1 MAWILLRNYRRKILK
16 KRVTLFAPLS
26 VTIANRETYLLF
38 LHMRRESLLK
48 KYIGILVL
56 WVAMAAMAQES
67 VPDSLAPAG
76 IVFNGVVQDS
86 SFAAGEKLN
95 VEILESGEALQT
107 TVGTPFSIV
116 LPEDTLWNVC
126 VTNSDTSGAEK
137 EKCYELIYT
146 GTERSFSQAL
156 GEAFVNDS
164 AAPSSADALPRPD
177 SLAAE
182 VAQNDSASKESSPDS
197 TKPAQEDVNVDD
209 LLAGGDNAKVTE
221 LKKVVVQLRRRPK
234 RKPGESVV
242 SAKSIKRM
250 PSLAEA
256 DVIKSIQALPGVVA
270 SSDFSSKIYVRGG
283 AADQNLFLFDNAVVY
298 SPVHFF
304 GLFSTFLVEGIDD
317 VQFYKS
323 GFPAQYGNRLSS
335 VLKMD
340 GRAGGQDTVD
350 EWFSKSSI
358 KISTFAAQ
366 LHTEGH
372 QGPARWVV
380 AGRTTYIGYM
390 LDLMNALDIIELD
403 LDYEFTDVQ
412 GTFMYNFT
420 DDTRMKL
427 SFYVGKDRLSFDP
440 LYMDWGNVAIPLGIY
455 HRFNGDWDY
464 NATLAFSEFYQTM
477 KIGDLMSIEMFL
489 YTFAGKQ
496 WVNYRGVSNHTF
508 TVGYELEFDH
518 ERYQEQMSTI
528 SVADVQ
534 EPFHHVGYLQDA
546 WKFAPDYLLQYGLR
560 FNYQTAAEHFGVEPR
575 ASLTINIDDDKTVEL
590 YGGYYLQYLNSIVY
604 TDQET
609 LNEFYYPATTT
620 TKGKHIEP
628 ASSWLFA
635 AEYSQRGIMDDYDAT
650 VGVYYK
656 TQSNLN
662 TFVSV
667 LDSNDETTSD
677 DFVLADGF
685 GTAEGYSFG
694 YELSLRKDKGWWFG
708 GINWSQSIS
717 VMKTDDGTKPYFP
730 SWHQPYA
737 LKMDLGIN
745 WRGPEDA
752 LTRHPTQRDM
762 YVRSSVIMKY
772 SAGMPISEYKGYYM
786 SQDMGHQQYSDE
798 VVVLPGSRNGARQ
811 TDYFRIDVKAIDI
824 GRENKWNFSW
834 TIINLTDHKNMFY
847 TFYDTSKNP
856 PEKTEITQ
864 FPFLP
869 IMLSYEYYF

>member
-1 MAWILLRNYRRKILK
+1 MLC
-16 KRVTLFAPLS
+16 
-26 VTIANRETYLLF
+26 
-38 LHMRRESLLK
+38 
-48 KYIGILVL
+48 
-56 WVAMAAMAQES
+56 VAAVAQEP
-67 VPDSLAPAG
+67 VPDSLAPQG
-76 IVFNGVVQDS
+76 ITFNGIVQDS

-126 VTNSDTSGAEK
+126 VTNSDTAGAEK
-137 EKCYELIYT
+137 EKCYELKYI
-146 GTERSFSQAL
+146 GVERSFSQTL
-156 GEAFVNDS
+156 GEAFVQDERDSTEEGASLPLAAAVDTASATPSSVADAPQRPDTLAQDS
-164 AAPSSADALPRPD
+164 AKQDIDVDAL
-177 SLAAE
+177 LA
-182 VAQNDSASKESSPDS
+182 S
-197 TKPAQEDVNVDD
+197 
-209 LLAGGDNAKVTE
+209 GDNAKVTE

-340 GRAGGQDTVD
+340 GRAGGQDTVE
-350 EWFSKSSI
+350 EWFSKSSA

-372 QGPARWVV
+372 KGPARWVV

-390 LDLMNALDIIELD
+390 LDLMNMLGVLDLD
-403 LDYEFTDVQ
+403 LDYEFTDLQ

-440 LYMDWGNVAIPLGIY
+440 LYMDWGNIAVPLGFY

-464 NATLAFSEFYQTM
+464 NATFAFSEFYQTM
-477 KIGDLMSIEMFL
+477 KISDLMSIEMFL

-496 WVNYRGVSNHTF
+496 WVNYRGIPNHTL
-508 TVGYELEFDH
+508 TAGYELEYDY

-528 SVADVQ
+528 SVADIQ
-534 EPFHHVGYLQDA
+534 KPFHHVAYLQDA
-546 WKFAPDYLLQYGLR
+546 WKISPDYLLQYGLR

-575 ASLTINIDDDKTVEL
+575 ASLTINIDDEKTLEF

-620 TKGKHIEP
+620 TKGKHIDP

-635 AEYSQRGIMDDYDAT
+635 AEYSQRGIFDDYDAT

-662 TFVSV
+662 TFVAV
-667 LDSNDETTSD
+667 LDSNEETTSD
-677 DFVLADGF
+677 DFVVADGF

-717 VMKTDDGTKPYFP
+717 VMKTDDGTKPYYP

-745 WRGPEDA
+745 WSGGDDA
-752 LTRHPTQRDM
+752 RRKHKVPGRFF
-762 YVRSSVIMKY
+762 RSSVIMKY
-772 SAGMPISEYKGYYM
+772 SAGMPISEYKGYYV
-786 SQDMGHQQYSDE
+786 SQEMGHQQYSDQTI
-798 VVVLPGSRNGARQ
+798 VLPGSRNGARQ
-811 TDYFRIDVKAIDI
+811 TDYFRIDVKPIDI
-824 GRENKWNFSW
+824 GREGKWNFSW
-834 TIINLTDHKNMFY
+834 TIINLTDHENMFY

-869 IMLSYEYYF
+869 VMINFEYYF

>member
-1 MAWILLRNYRRKILK
+1 MFKWQIGSPICYFCLK
-16 KRVTLFAPLS
+16 FG
-26 VTIANRETYLLF
+26 NR
-38 LHMRRESLLK
+38 LLK
-48 KYIGILVL
+48 VWSYIVFLL
-56 WVAMAAMAQES
+56 SLAASFAFAQEPAAVTS
-67 VPDSLAPAG
+67 SASDATADSAKVQG

-107 TVGTPFSIV
+107 TVGTPFSVV

-126 VTNSDTSGAEK
+126 VTNSDTAGAEK
-137 EKCYELIYT
+137 EKCYELKYV
-146 GTERSFSQAL
+146 GAEGAFSQAL
-156 GEAFVNDS
+156 GEAFAEDAVDSIAPDGRSRMTSTNDVAQDPDPNATAS
-164 AAPSSADALPRPD
+164 DMDVD
-177 SLAAE
+177 SLLAAGE
-182 VAQNDSASKESSPDS
+182 N
-197 TKPAQEDVNVDD
+197 T
-209 LLAGGDNAKVTE
+209 KVTE
-221 LKKVVVQLRRRPK
+221 LKKVIVQLRKRPK

-317 VQFYKS
+317 VKFYKS

-390 LDLMNALDIIELD
+390 LDLCRSIGILDLD
-403 LDYEFTDVQ
+403 LDYEFTDLQ
-412 GTFMYNFT
+412 GTFVYNFT
-420 DDTRMKL
+420 DDTRMKF

-440 LYMDWGNVAIPLGIY
+440 LYMDWGNVAVPINFY

-464 NATLAFSEFYQTM
+464 NATLAYSEFYQTM

-489 YTFAGKQ
+489 YSFAGKQ
-496 WVNYRGVSNHTF
+496 WLNYRGISNHTITF
-508 TVGYELEFDH
+508 GYELEYYY
-518 ERYQEQMSTI
+518 ERYQEKLSTMTI
-528 SVADVQ
+528 ADIQ
-534 EPFHHVGYLQDA
+534 KPFHHVGYLQDA
-546 WKFAPDYLLQYGLR
+546 WKLTPDLLLQYGLR

-575 ASLTINIDDDKTVEL
+575 SSLTINLDNTKTLEL
-590 YGGYYLQYLNSIVY
+590 YGGYYLQYLNSIIY

-620 TKGKHIEP
+620 TKGKHIKP
-628 ASSWLFA
+628 ASSWLA
-635 AEYSQRGIMDDYDAT
+635 AIEYSQREIFDDYDAT

-656 TQSNLN
+656 TQNNLN
-662 TFVSV
+662 TFVTQM
-667 LDSNDETTSD
+667 DSTDEEESD
-677 DFVLADGF
+677 EFVIADYF
-685 GTAEGYSFG
+685 GTAEAYSFG
-694 YELSLRKDKGWWFG
+694 YELSLRKDKGWLFG

-717 VMKTDDGTKPYFP
+717 VMRSNDGTKAYFP

-737 LKMDLGIN
+737 VKMDLGIN
-745 WRGPEDA
+745 WKGDEDA
-752 LTRHPTQRDM
+752 LWKHKVKGR
-762 YVRSSVIMKY
+762 YFRSSIMAKY
-772 SAGMPISEYKGYYM
+772 SAGMPISEYKGYYF
-786 SQDMGHQQYSDE
+786 GEELGNQQYQDDII
-798 VVVLPGSRNGARQ
+798 VLPGSRNAGRQ
-811 TDYFRIDVKAIDI
+811 TDYFRVDVKLIDI

-834 TIINLTDHKNMFY
+834 TIINLTDHENMFY

-856 PEKTEITQ
+856 PEKTSITQ

>member
-1 MAWILLRNYRRKILK
+1 MKRYIEIFVLLL
-16 KRVTLFAPLS
+16 
-26 VTIANRETYLLF
+26 
-38 LHMRRESLLK
+38 
-48 KYIGILVL
+48 
-56 WVAMAAMAQES
+56 AMLNVAAMAQEP
-67 VPDSLAPAG
+67 VPDSLAPQG
-76 IVFNGVVQDS
+76 ITFNGIVQDS
-86 SFAAGEKLN
+86 SFAEGEKLN

-126 VTNSDTSGAEK
+126 VTNSDTAGAEK
-137 EKCYELIYT
+137 EKCYELKYI
-146 GTERSFSQAL
+146 GAERSFSQTL
-156 GEAFVNDS
+156 GEAFAESDSTEGGVPQDSSVVVEGDS
-164 AAPSSADALPRPD
+164 AVAGDSSGVILSEARQG
-177 SLAAE
+177 E
-182 VAQNDSASKESSPDS
+182 VEGSDS
-197 TKPAQEDVNVDD
+197 TKQDVDVDA

-340 GRAGGQDTVD
+340 GRAGGQDTVN

-390 LDLMNALDIIELD
+390 LDLMNALDIIDLN

-440 LYMDWGNVAIPLGIY
+440 LYMDWGNVAIPLNIS
-455 HRFNGDWDY
+455 HRINGDWDY

-477 KIGDLMSIEMFL
+477 KIGELMSIEMFL

-496 WVNYRGVSNHTF
+496 WVNYRGIPNHTF
-508 TVGYELEFDH
+508 TMGYELEYIY
-518 ERYQEQMSTI
+518 ERYREQMSTI
-528 SVADVQ
+528 SVADIQ

-546 WKFAPDYLLQYGLR
+546 WRFAPDYLLQYGLR
-560 FNYQTAAEHFGVEPR
+560 FNYQTAAKDFGVEPR
-575 ASLTINIDDDKTVEL
+575 ASLTVNIDDDKSVEF
-590 YGGYYLQYLNSIVY
+590 YGGYYLQYLNALVY

-656 TQSNLN
+656 TQNNLN

-717 VMKTDDGTKPYFP
+717 VMKTDDGTNPYFP

-745 WRGPEDA
+745 WSGDENSRRKHKKPG
-752 LTRHPTQRDM
+752 R
-762 YVRSSVIMKY
+762 YFRSSVMLKY
-772 SAGMPISEYKGYYM
+772 SAGMPISEYKGYYV

-798 VVVLPGSRNGARQ
+798 TVVLPGSRNAARQ
-811 TDYFRIDVKAIDI
+811 TDYFRVDMKVIDI

-856 PEKTEITQ
+856 PEKTEVTQ

>member
-1 MAWILLRNYRRKILK
+1 MKFYTGII
-16 KRVTLFAPLS
+16 VLFA
-26 VTIANRETYLLF
+26 A
-38 LHMRRESLLK
+38 
-48 KYIGILVL
+48 
-56 WVAMAAMAQES
+56 VAALAQEPS
-67 VPDSLAPAG
+67 DGSETGVQDSAKTAG
-76 IVFNGVVQDS
+76 IVFNGIVQDS

-107 TVGTPFSIV
+107 TVGTPFSVV
-116 LPEDTLWNVC
+116 LPEDTLWNIC
-126 VTNSDTSGAEK
+126 VTNSDTAGAEK
-137 EKCYELIYT
+137 EKCYELVYT
-146 GTERSFSQAL
+146 GNEGSFSQAL
-156 GEAFVNDS
+156 GEAFVDEGAETKDESVAQGPDSAKVGEPAEPTTAKTEGSGPVARGSNDS
-164 AAPSSADALPRPD
+164 VAAAPEKDVDVDA
-177 SLAAE
+177 
-182 VAQNDSASKESSPDS
+182 
-197 TKPAQEDVNVDD
+197 
-209 LLAGGDNAKVTE
+209 LLAGGDNTKVTE

-242 SAKSIKRM
+242 TAKSIKRM
-250 PSLAEA
+250 PGLAEA
-256 DVIKSIQALPGVVA
+256 DVIKSVQALPGVVA

-340 GRAGGQDTVD
+340 GRAGGQDTVN
-350 EWFSKSSI
+350 EWFSKSSL

-366 LHTEGH
+366 AHTEGH
-372 QGPARWVV
+372 QGPARWVF

-390 LDLMNALDIIELD
+390 LDLCNAIGILDLD
-403 LDYEFTDVQ
+403 LDYEFTDLQ
-412 GTFMYNFT
+412 GTVMYDLSN
-420 DDTRMKL
+420 DTRIKF
-427 SFYVGKDRLSFDP
+427 SFYTGKDRLSFDP
-440 LYMDWGNVAIPLGIY
+440 LYMDWGNIAIPLNFY
-455 HRFNGDWDY
+455 HRFNGNWDY
-464 NATLAFSEFYQTM
+464 NMTLAFSEFYQTM
-477 KIGDLMSIEMFL
+477 KISDLMSIEMYL

-496 WVNYRGVSNHTF
+496 WLNYRGIANHTI
-508 TVGYELEFDH
+508 TVGYELEYDY

-528 SVADVQ
+528 KIADIQ
-534 EPFHHVGYLQDA
+534 EPFHHVAYLQDA
-546 WKFAPDYLLQYGLR
+546 WKVTPDYLLQYGMR

-575 ASLTINIDDDKTVEL
+575 ASLTINLDDSKTLEF

-620 TKGKHIEP
+620 TKGKHIDP

-635 AEYSQRGIMDDYDAT
+635 AEYSQRGIFEDYDAT

-656 TQSNLN
+656 TQNDLN

-667 LDSNDETTSD
+667 LDSNEETTSD

-685 GTAEGYSFG
+685 GTAEAYSFG

-717 VMKTDDGTKPYFP
+717 VARTNDGTKAYYP

-737 LKMDLGIN
+737 LKMDAGIN
-745 WRGPEDA
+745 WKGDENSLRKHRKKG
-752 LTRHPTQRDM
+752 R
-762 YVRSSVIMKY
+762 YFRSSIILRY
-772 SAGMPISEYKGYYM
+772 SAGMPISEYLGYYYPEEI
-786 SQDMGHQQYSDE
+786 GNQQYSDHIT
-798 VVVLPGSRNGARQ
+798 VLPGSRNAGRQ
-811 TDYFRIDVKAIDI
+811 TDYFRIDVKPIDI
-824 GRENKWNFSW
+824 GREDKWNFSW
-834 TIINLTDHKNMFY
+834 TIINLTDHENMFY

-856 PEKTEITQ
+856 PEKTSIAQ

-869 IMLSYEYYF
+869 IMVSYEYYF

>member
-1 MAWILLRNYRRKILK
+1 LK
-16 KRVTLFAPLS
+16 FYTGIIVLFA
-26 VTIANRETYLLF
+26 A
-38 LHMRRESLLK
+38 
-48 KYIGILVL
+48 
-56 WVAMAAMAQES
+56 VAALAQEPS
-67 VPDSLAPAG
+67 DGSEAGVQDSAKTAG
-76 IVFNGVVQDS
+76 IVFNGIVQDS

-107 TVGTPFSIV
+107 TVGTPFSVV
-116 LPEDTLWNVC
+116 LPEDTLWNIC
-126 VTNSDTSGAEK
+126 VTNSDTAGAEK
-137 EKCYELIYT
+137 EKCYELVYT
-146 GTERSFSQAL
+146 GNEGSFSQAL
-156 GEAFVNDS
+156 GEAFVDESGEARDERGEGESLPLAS
-164 AAPSSADALPRPD
+164 AVDTASATPSSGDTPQRPD
-177 SLAAE
+177 RVTSDSS
-182 VAQNDSASKESSPDS
+182 VAPEK
-197 TKPAQEDVNVDD
+197 DVDVDA
-209 LLAGGDNAKVTE
+209 LLAGGDNTKVTE

-242 SAKSIKRM
+242 TAKSIKRM
-250 PSLAEA
+250 PGLAEA
-256 DVIKSIQALPGVVA
+256 DVIKSVQALPGVVA

-340 GRAGGQDTVD
+340 GRAGGQDTVN
-350 EWFSKSSI
+350 EWFSKSSL

-366 LHTEGH
+366 AHTEGH
-372 QGPARWVV
+372 QGPARWVF

-390 LDLMNALDIIELD
+390 LDLCNAIGILDLD
-403 LDYEFTDVQ
+403 LDYEFTDLQ
-412 GTFMYNFT
+412 GTVMYDLSN
-420 DDTRMKL
+420 DTRIKF
-427 SFYVGKDRLSFDP
+427 SFYTGKDRLSFDP
-440 LYMDWGNVAIPLGIY
+440 LYMDWGNIAIPLNFY
-455 HRFNGDWDY
+455 HRFNGNWDY
-464 NATLAFSEFYQTM
+464 NMTLAFSEFYQTM
-477 KIGDLMSIEMFL
+477 KISDLMSIEMYL

-496 WVNYRGVSNHTF
+496 WLNYRGIANHTI
-508 TVGYELEFDH
+508 TLGYELEYDY

-528 SVADVQ
+528 KIADIQ
-534 EPFHHVGYLQDA
+534 EPFHHVAYLQDA
-546 WKFAPDYLLQYGLR
+546 WKVTPDYLLQYGMR

-575 ASLTINIDDDKTVEL
+575 ASLTINLDDSKTLEF

-620 TKGKHIEP
+620 TKGKHIDP

-635 AEYSQRGIMDDYDAT
+635 AEYSQRGIFEDYDAT

-656 TQSNLN
+656 TQNDLN

-667 LDSNDETTSD
+667 LDSNEETTSD

-685 GTAEGYSFG
+685 GTAEAYSFG

-717 VMKTDDGTKPYFP
+717 VARTNDGTKAYYP

-737 LKMDLGIN
+737 LKMDAGIN
-745 WRGPEDA
+745 WKGDENSLRKHRKKG
-752 LTRHPTQRDM
+752 R
-762 YVRSSVIMKY
+762 YFRSSVILKY
-772 SAGMPISEYKGYYM
+772 SAGMPISEYLGYYYPEEI
-786 SQDMGHQQYSDE
+786 GNQQYSDNIT
-798 VVVLPGSRNGARQ
+798 VLPGSRNAGRQ
-811 TDYFRIDVKAIDI
+811 TDYFRIDVKPIDI
-824 GRENKWNFSW
+824 GREDKWNFSW
-834 TIINLTDHKNMFY
+834 TIINLTDHENMFY

-856 PEKTEITQ
+856 PEKTSIAQ

-869 IMLSYEYYF
+869 IMVSYEYYF

>member
-1 MAWILLRNYRRKILK
+1 M
-16 KRVTLFAPLS
+16 LS
-26 VTIANRETYLLF
+26 V
-38 LHMRRESLLK
+38 
-48 KYIGILVL
+48 
-56 WVAMAAMAQES
+56 AAVAQEP
-67 VPDSLAPAG
+67 VPDSLAPQG
-76 IVFNGVVQDS
+76 ITFNGIVQDS
-86 SFAAGEKLN
+86 SFAVGEKLN

-126 VTNSDTSGAEK
+126 VTNSDTAGAEK
-137 EKCYELIYT
+137 EKCYELKYI
-146 GTERSFSQAL
+146 GAERSFSQAL
-156 GEAFVNDS
+156 GEAFAEPDSIVEGAVPQDSSAVILSEAQAESKDLAPDSS
-164 AAPSSADALPRPD
+164 AAEGS
-177 SLAAE
+177 
-182 VAQNDSASKESSPDS
+182 DS
-197 TKPAQEDVNVDD
+197 TKQDVDVDA

-372 QGPARWVV
+372 QGPARWVL

-390 LDLMNALDIIELD
+390 LDLMNALDIIDLS
-403 LDYEFTDVQ
+403 LDYEFTDLQ
-412 GTFMYNFT
+412 GTLMYDFS
-420 DDTRMKL
+420 DDTRMKF
-427 SFYVGKDRLSFDP
+427 SYYVGKDRLSFDP
-440 LYMDWGNVAIPLGIY
+440 LYMDWGNVAIPLGFY

-477 KIGDLMSIEMFL
+477 KVSDLMSIEMYL

-496 WVNYRGVSNHTF
+496 WVNYRGIPNHTL
-508 TVGYELEFDH
+508 TAGYELEYDY
-518 ERYQEQMSTI
+518 ERYGEQMSTLSI
-528 SVADVQ
+528 ADIQ
-534 EPFHHVGYLQDA
+534 KPFHHVGYLQDA
-546 WKFAPDYLLQYGLR
+546 WKLAPDYLLQYGLR

-575 ASLTINIDDDKTVEL
+575 ASLSVNIDDDKTVEF

-620 TKGKHIEP
+620 TKGKHIKP

-635 AEYSQRGIMDDYDAT
+635 AEYSQRGIMEDYDAT

-662 TFVSV
+662 TFVAV
-667 LDSNDETTSD
+667 LDSNEETASD
-677 DFVLADGF
+677 DFVVADGF

-717 VMKTDDGTKPYFP
+717 VMKVDDGTKPYFP

-737 LKMDLGIN
+737 LKMDLGVN

-752 LTRHPTQRDM
+752 LTVHPTQKDI

-772 SAGMPISEYKGYYM
+772 SAGMPMSEYKGYYI
-786 SQDMGHQQYSDE
+786 SEHLGHQEYSDE
-798 VVVLPGSRNGARQ
+798 TVVVPGSRNGARQ

-824 GRENKWNFSW
+824 GREGKWNFSW
-834 TIINLTDHKNMFY
+834 TIINLTDHENMFF
-847 TFYDTSKNP
+847 TFYDTGKNP

>member
-1 MAWILLRNYRRKILK
+1 MKVY
-16 KRVTLFAPLS
+16 LF
-26 VTIANRETYLLF
+26 IALIAALA
-38 LHMRRESLLK
+38 
-48 KYIGILVL
+48 
-56 WVAMAAMAQES
+56 VASFAQETA
-67 VPDSLAPAG
+67 PDSLASDSLAPKG
-76 IVFNGVVQDS
+76 ILFNGVVQDS
-86 SFAAGEKLN
+86 SFAEGEKLN

-116 LPEDTLWNVC
+116 LPEDTLWNIC
-126 VTNSDTSGAEK
+126 VTNSDTAGAEK
-137 EKCYELIYT
+137 EKCYELKYI
-146 GTERSFSQAL
+146 GAERQFSQAL
-156 GEAFVNDS
+156 GEAFVDDASMDSVAPAGLQNDGS
-164 AAPSSADALPRPD
+164 NAVSH
-177 SLAAE
+177 
-182 VAQNDSASKESSPDS
+182 DSASVNAQDGHPGAQRRDPEQSASDSSDS
-197 TKPAQEDVNVDD
+197 TKEDVNVEA
-209 LLAGGDNAKVTE
+209 LLAAGDNSRVTE

-250 PSLAEA
+250 PGLAEA

-366 LHTEGH
+366 VHTEGH
-372 QGPARWVV
+372 QGPVRWIF
-380 AGRTTYIGYM
+380 AGRTTYIGYVLDFCNYIGL
-390 LDLMNALDIIELD
+390 LDLS
-403 LDYEFTDVQ
+403 LDYEFTDLQ
-412 GTFMYNFT
+412 GTMMYDFSN
-420 DDTRMKL
+420 DTRFKF
-427 SFYVGKDRLSFDP
+427 SYYIGKDRLSFDP
-440 LYMDWGNVAIPLGIY
+440 LYMDWGNIAIPFGIY

-477 KIGDLMSIEMFL
+477 KIGELMSIEMYL

-496 WVNYRGVSNHTF
+496 WLNYRGIPNHTL
-508 TVGYELEFDH
+508 TLGYELEYDY
-518 ERYQEQMSTI
+518 ERYQEAMASI
-528 SVADVQ
+528 SIADIQ
-534 EPFHHVGYLQDA
+534 KPFHHVAYVQDA
-546 WKFAPDYLLQYGLR
+546 WKLAPDYLLQYGLR

-575 ASLTINIDDDKTVEL
+575 ASLTVNLDDSKTLEF

-620 TKGKHIEP
+620 TKGTHIDP

-635 AEYSQRGIMDDYDAT
+635 AEYSQRGILDDYDAT

-656 TQSNLN
+656 TQNNLN
-662 TFVSV
+662 TFVMQ
-667 LDSNDETTSD
+667 LDSNEETTSS
-677 DFVLADGF
+677 DFVMADHF
-685 GTAEGYSFG
+685 GTADGYSLG

-717 VMKTDDGTKPYFP
+717 VMRTNDGTKPYYP

-737 LKMDLGIN
+737 LKMDMGIN
-745 WRGPEDA
+745 WSGGEDA
-752 LTRHPTQRDM
+752 LRKHKKKGR
-762 YVRSSVIMKY
+762 YFRSSVIMKY

-786 SQDMGHQQYSDE
+786 SQELGHQQYSDE
-798 VVVLPGSRNGARQ
+798 VVVLPGSRNAGRQ
-811 TDYFRIDVKAIDI
+811 SDYFRIDVKAIDV
-824 GRENKWNFSW
+824 GREDSWNFSW

-869 IMLSYEYYF
+869 IMLSFEMYF

>member
-1 MAWILLRNYRRKILK
+1 MKFQICIIVLLAAI
-16 KRVTLFAPLS
+16 
-26 VTIANRETYLLF
+26 
-38 LHMRRESLLK
+38 
-48 KYIGILVL
+48 
-56 WVAMAAMAQES
+56 AAMAQETAS
-67 VPDSLAPAG
+67 VSLALDTLAPKG
-76 IVFNGVVQDS
+76 IVFNGVVLDS
-86 SFAAGEKLN
+86 SFAADEKLN

-107 TVGTPFSIV
+107 TVGTPFSVV

-126 VTNSDTSGAEK
+126 VTNSDTAGAEK
-137 EKCYELIYT
+137 EKCYELKYI
-146 GTERSFSQAL
+146 GAERQFSQAL
-156 GEAFVNDS
+156 GEAFVDDASMDSVAPAGLQNDGS
-164 AAPSSADALPRPD
+164 NAVSH
-177 SLAAE
+177 
-182 VAQNDSASKESSPDS
+182 DSASVIAQDGHPGAQRRDPEPSASDSFDS
-197 TKPAQEDVNVDD
+197 TKEDVNVDA
-209 LLAGGDNAKVTE
+209 LLAAGDNSRVTE
-221 LKKVVVQLRRRPK
+221 LKKVVVLLRRRPK

-250 PSLAEA
+250 PGLAEA

-366 LHTEGH
+366 VHTEGH
-372 QGPARWVV
+372 QGPVRWIY
-380 AGRTTYIGYM
+380 AGRTTYIGYVLDFCNYIGL
-390 LDLMNALDIIELD
+390 LDLS
-403 LDYEFTDVQ
+403 LDYEFTDLQ
-412 GTFMYNFT
+412 GTMMYDFSK
-420 DDTRMKL
+420 DTRFKF
-427 SFYVGKDRLSFDP
+427 SYYIGKDRLSFDP
-440 LYMDWGNVAIPLGIY
+440 LYMDWGNIAIPFGIY

-477 KIGDLMSIEMFL
+477 KIGELMSIEMYL

-496 WVNYRGVSNHTF
+496 WLNYRGIRNHMLTL
-508 TVGYELEFDH
+508 GYELEYDY
-518 ERYQEQMSTI
+518 ERYQEAMASI
-528 SVADVQ
+528 SIADIQ
-534 EPFHHVGYLQDA
+534 KPFHHVAYVQDA
-546 WKFAPDYLLQYGLR
+546 WKLAPDYLLQYGLR

-575 ASLTINIDDDKTVEL
+575 ASLTVNLDDSKTLEF

-620 TKGKHIEP
+620 TKGTHIDP

-635 AEYSQRGIMDDYDAT
+635 AEYSQRGILDDYDAT

-656 TQSNLN
+656 TQNNLN
-662 TFVSV
+662 TFVMQ
-667 LDSNDETTSD
+667 LDSNEETTSS
-677 DFVLADGF
+677 DFVMADYF
-685 GTAEGYSFG
+685 GTADGYSLG

-717 VMKTDDGTKPYFP
+717 VMRTNDGTKPYYP

-737 LKMDLGIN
+737 LKMDMGIN
-745 WRGPEDA
+745 WSGGEDA
-752 LTRHPTQRDM
+752 LRKHKKKGR
-762 YVRSSVIMKY
+762 YFRSSVIMKY

-786 SQDMGHQQYSDE
+786 SQELGHQQYSDE
-798 VVVLPGSRNGARQ
+798 VVVLPGSRNAGRQ
-811 TDYFRIDVKAIDI
+811 SDYFRIDVKAIDV
-824 GRENKWNFSW
+824 GREDSWNFSW
-834 TIINLTDHKNMFY
+834 TIINLTNHENMFY

-869 IMLSYEYYF
+869 IMLSFEMYF

>member
-1 MAWILLRNYRRKILK
+1 LKVCSYIFFLL
-16 KRVTLFAPLS
+16 TL
-26 VTIANRETYLLF
+26 
-38 LHMRRESLLK
+38 
-48 KYIGILVL
+48 
-56 WVAMAAMAQES
+56 MAASLALAQE
-67 VPDSLAPAG
+67 PGDTTADSAKVQG

-86 SFAAGEKLN
+86 SFAPGEKLN

-107 TVGTPFSIV
+107 TVGTPFSVI
-116 LPEDTLWNVC
+116 LPEDTLWNIC
-126 VTNSDTSGAEK
+126 VTNSDTAGAEK
-137 EKCYELIYT
+137 EKCYELKYI
-146 GTERSFSQAL
+146 GAEGAFSQTL
-156 GEAFVNDS
+156 GEAFVTGEGESLPLAPDS
-164 AAPSSADALPRPD
+164 SSFRPPSRNLADSSATPSSGATPQRPD
-177 SLAAE
+177 SG
-182 VAQNDSASKESSPDS
+182 
-197 TKPAQEDVNVDD
+197 DVNVDE

-234 RKPGESVV
+234 RSPGESVV

-317 VQFYKS
+317 VKFYKS

-390 LDLMNALDIIELD
+390 LDFCRFIGLLDLD
-403 LDYEFTDVQ
+403 LDYEFTDLQ
-412 GTFMYNFT
+412 GTFVYNFT
-420 DDTRMKL
+420 DDTRMKF

-440 LYMDWGNVAIPLGIY
+440 LYMDWGNVAVPINFY

-464 NATLAFSEFYQTM
+464 NATLAYSEFYQTM

-489 YTFAGKQ
+489 YSFAGKQ
-496 WVNYRGVSNHTF
+496 WLNYRGISNHTITF
-508 TVGYELEFDH
+508 GYELEYYY
-518 ERYQEQMSTI
+518 ERYQEKLSTMTI
-528 SVADVQ
+528 ADIQ
-534 EPFHHVGYLQDA
+534 KPFHHVGYLQDA
-546 WKFAPDYLLQYGLR
+546 WKLTPDLLLQYGLR

-575 ASLTINIDDDKTVEL
+575 TSLTINLDRTKTLEL
-590 YGGYYLQYLNSIVY
+590 YGGYYLQYLNSIIY

-620 TKGKHIEP
+620 TKGTHIKP
-628 ASSWLFA
+628 ASSWLA
-635 AEYSQRGIMDDYDAT
+635 AIEYTQREIFDDYDAT

-656 TQSNLN
+656 TQNNLN
-662 TFVSV
+662 TFVTQM
-667 LDSNDETTSD
+667 DSTDEEESD
-677 DFVLADGF
+677 EFVIADYF
-685 GTAEGYSFG
+685 GTAEAYSFG
-694 YELSLRKDKGWWFG
+694 YELSLRKDKGWLFG

-717 VMKTDDGTKPYFP
+717 VMRSNDGTKAYFP

-737 LKMDLGIN
+737 VKMDLGIN
-745 WRGPEDA
+745 WKGDEDA
-752 LTRHPTQRDM
+752 LWKHKVKGR
-762 YVRSSVIMKY
+762 YFRSSVMLKY
-772 SAGMPISEYKGYYM
+772 SAGMPISEYKGYYY
-786 SQDMGHQQYSDE
+786 GEELGNQQYDDDI
-798 VVVLPGSRNGARQ
+798 VVLPGSRNAGRQ
-811 TDYFRIDVKAIDI
+811 TDYFRIDVKLIDI
-824 GRENKWNFSW
+824 GREDKWNFSW
-834 TIINLTDHKNMFY
+834 TIINLTDHENMFY

-856 PEKTEITQ
+856 PEKTSITQ

>member
-1 MAWILLRNYRRKILK
+1 
-16 KRVTLFAPLS
+16 
-26 VTIANRETYLLF
+26 
-38 LHMRRESLLK
+38 
-48 KYIGILVL
+48 
-56 WVAMAAMAQES
+56 MAASLAFAQEPGVAS
-67 VPDSLAPAG
+67 GAAAADSAKVQG

-86 SFAAGEKLN
+86 SFAPGEKLN

-107 TVGTPFSIV
+107 TVGTPFSVV
-116 LPEDTLWNVC
+116 LPEDTLWNIC
-126 VTNSDTSGAEK
+126 VTNSDTAGAEK
-137 EKCYELIYT
+137 EKCYELKYV
-146 GTERSFSQAL
+146 GAEGAFSQAL
-156 GEAFVNDS
+156 GEAFVTGEGESLPLAPDS
-164 AAPSSADALPRPD
+164 SSFRPPSRNLADSSATPSSGDTPQRPD
-177 SLAAE
+177 SG
-182 VAQNDSASKESSPDS
+182 
-197 TKPAQEDVNVDD
+197 DVNVDE
-209 LLAGGDNAKVTE
+209 LLAAGNNAKVTE

-234 RKPGESVV
+234 RSPGESVV

-256 DVIKSIQALPGVVA
+256 DVIKSIQALPGVMA

-317 VQFYKS
+317 VKFYKS

-390 LDLMNALDIIELD
+390 LDFCRFIGLLDLD
-403 LDYEFTDVQ
+403 LDYEFTDLQ
-412 GTFMYNFT
+412 GTFVYNFT
-420 DDTRMKL
+420 DDTRMKF

-440 LYMDWGNVAIPLGIY
+440 LYMDWGNVAVPINFY

-464 NATLAFSEFYQTM
+464 NATLAYSEFYQTM
-477 KIGDLMSIEMFL
+477 KIGDLMSIEMYL
-489 YTFAGKQ
+489 YSFAGKQ
-496 WVNYRGVSNHTF
+496 WLNYRGIDNHTITF
-508 TVGYELEFDH
+508 GYEVEYYY
-518 ERYQEQMSTI
+518 ERYQEKLSTMTI
-528 SVADVQ
+528 ADIQ
-534 EPFHHVGYLQDA
+534 KPFHHVGYLQDA
-546 WKFAPDYLLQYGLR
+546 WKLTPDLLLQYGLR

-575 ASLTINIDDDKTVEL
+575 TSLTINLDRTKTLEL
-590 YGGYYLQYLNSIVY
+590 YGGYYLQYLNSIIY

-628 ASSWLFA
+628 ASSWLA
-635 AEYSQRGIMDDYDAT
+635 AIEYTQREIFDDYDAT

-656 TQSNLN
+656 TQNNLN
-662 TFVSV
+662 TFVTQM
-667 LDSNDETTSD
+667 DSTDEEESD
-677 DFVLADGF
+677 EFVIADYF
-685 GTAEGYSFG
+685 GTAEAYSFG
-694 YELSLRKDKGWWFG
+694 YELSLRKDKGWLFG

-717 VMKTDDGTKPYFP
+717 VMRSNDGTKAYFP

-737 LKMDLGIN
+737 VKMDLGIN
-745 WRGPEDA
+745 WKGDEDA
-752 LTRHPTQRDM
+752 LWKHKVKGR
-762 YVRSSVIMKY
+762 YFRSSVMLKY
-772 SAGMPISEYKGYYM
+772 SAGMPISEYKGYYY
-786 SQDMGHQQYSDE
+786 GEELGNQQYQDDI
-798 VVVLPGSRNGARQ
+798 VVLPGSRNAGRQ
-811 TDYFRIDVKAIDI
+811 TDYFRVDVKLIDI
-824 GRENKWNFSW
+824 GREDKWNFSW
-834 TIINLTDHKNMFY
+834 TIINLTDHENMFY

-856 PEKTEITQ
+856 PEKTSITQ

>member
-1 MAWILLRNYRRKILK
+1 LLL
-16 KRVTLFAPLS
+16 VAA
-26 VTIANRETYLLF
+26 VAARE
-38 LHMRRESLLK
+38 
-48 KYIGILVL
+48 G
-56 WVAMAAMAQES
+56 
-67 VPDSLAPAG
+67 APAADSSAVDSVQIQG

-107 TVGTPFSIV
+107 TVGTPFSVV

-126 VTNSDTSGAEK
+126 VTNSDTAGAEK
-137 EKCYELIYT
+137 EKCYELVYT
-146 GTERSFSQAL
+146 GTEGSFSQAL
-156 GEAFVNDS
+156 GEAFVEPDSANVAEGSRPEARGANDS
-164 AAPSSADALPRPD
+164 EGSRLEARGS
-177 SLAAE
+177 
-182 VAQNDSASKESSPDS
+182 NDSIGAGPEARGSNDS
-197 TKPAQEDVNVDD
+197 TAEAKKPSEDVDVDA
-209 LLAGGDNAKVTE
+209 LLAGGDNTKVTE

-242 SAKSIKRM
+242 TAKSIKRM
-250 PSLAEA
+250 PGLAEA
-256 DVIKSIQALPGVVA
+256 DVIKSVQALPGVVA

-340 GRAGGQDTVD
+340 GRAGGKDTVD
-350 EWFSKSSI
+350 EWLSKSSI

-372 QGPARWVV
+372 QGPARWVI

-390 LDLMNALDIIELD
+390 LDLCNAIGLLDLE
-403 LDYEFTDVQ
+403 LDYEFTDLQ

-420 DDTRMKL
+420 DDTWLKL

-440 LYMDWGNVAIPLGIY
+440 LYMDWGNIAIPLNFH
-455 HRFNGDWDY
+455 HRINGNWDY
-464 NATLAFSEFYQTM
+464 NATLAYSEFYQTM
-477 KIGDLMSIEMFL
+477 EIGDLMSIEMYL

-496 WVNYRGVSNHTF
+496 WLNYRGIANHTITF
-508 TVGYELEFDH
+508 GYELEYDY
-518 ERYQEQMSTI
+518 ERYEEAMASI
-528 SVADVQ
+528 GLADIQ
-534 EPFHHVGYLQDA
+534 KPFHHVAYLQDA
-546 WKFAPDYLLQYGLR
+546 WKFAPDYLLQYGMR

-575 ASLTINIDDDKTVEL
+575 ASFTVNVDENKTVEL

-620 TKGKHIEP
+620 TKGKHIKP

-635 AEYSQRGIMDDYDAT
+635 AEYSQRNIFEDYDAT
-650 VGVYYK
+650 VGIYYK
-656 TQSNLN
+656 TQNNLN
-662 TFVSV
+662 TFQAV
-667 LDSNDETTSD
+667 LDSNEETASD
-677 DFVLADGF
+677 DFVIADGF
-685 GTAEGYSFG
+685 GTAEAYSFG
-694 YELSLRKDKGWWFG
+694 YELSLRKDRGWLFG

-717 VMKTDDGTKPYFP
+717 VAKTHDGTKPYFP

-737 LKMDLGIN
+737 LKMDAGIN
-745 WRGPEDA
+745 WKGDENARRKHKKPG
-752 LTRHPTQRDM
+752 R
-762 YVRSSVIMKY
+762 YFRSSVILKY
-772 SAGMPISEYKGYYM
+772 SAGMPISEYLGYYYPEEIG
-786 SQDMGHQQYSDE
+786 SQRYSDDIT
-798 VVVLPGSRNGARQ
+798 VLPGSRNAGRQ
-811 TDYFRIDVKAIDI
+811 TDYFRIDVKPIDI
-824 GRENKWNFSW
+824 GKEDKWNFSW
-834 TIINLTDHKNMFY
+834 TIINLTDHENMFY
-847 TFYDTSKNP
+847 TYYDTSKNP
-856 PEKTEITQ
+856 PKKTSIAQ

>member
-1 MAWILLRNYRRKILK
+1 MKRYIEIFALLL
-16 KRVTLFAPLS
+16 AMLS
-26 VTIANRETYLLF
+26 V
-38 LHMRRESLLK
+38 
-48 KYIGILVL
+48 
-56 WVAMAAMAQES
+56 AAVAQES
-67 VPDSLAPAG
+67 VPDSLAPQG
-76 IVFNGVVQDS
+76 ITFNGIVQDS
-86 SFAAGEKLN
+86 SFAPGEKLN

-107 TVGTPFSIV
+107 TVGTPFSVV
-116 LPEDTLWNVC
+116 LPEDTLWNIC
-126 VTNSDTSGAEK
+126 VTNSDTAGAEK
-137 EKCYELIYT
+137 EKCYELKYV
-146 GTERSFSQAL
+146 GAERSFSQAL
-156 GEAFVNDS
+156 GEAFAEPDSIVEGEGLPLAAAVDS
-164 AAPSSADALPRPD
+164 ASATPSSGTVAPQRPD
-177 SLAAE
+177 SLAKDTL
-182 VAQNDSASKESSPDS
+182 AQDSANK
-197 TKPAQEDVNVDD
+197 DVNVDA

-340 GRAGGQDTVD
+340 GRAGGQDSVD

-390 LDLMNALDIIELD
+390 LDLMNALDVIDLA

-440 LYMDWGNVAIPLGIY
+440 LYMDWGNVAIPLGFY

-477 KIGDLMSIEMFL
+477 KVSDLMSIEMYL

-496 WVNYRGVSNHTF
+496 WVNYRGIPNHTL
-508 TVGYELEFDH
+508 TAGYELEYDY
-518 ERYQEQMSTI
+518 ERYGEQMSTLSI
-528 SVADVQ
+528 ADIQ
-534 EPFHHVGYLQDA
+534 KPFHHVGYLQDA

-575 ASLTINIDDDKTVEL
+575 ASLSVNIDDDKTVEF

-620 TKGKHIEP
+620 TKGKHVKP

-635 AEYSQRGIMDDYDAT
+635 AEYSQRGILEDYDAT

-662 TFVSV
+662 TFVAV
-667 LDSNDETTSD
+667 LDSNEETASD
-677 DFVLADGF
+677 DFVVADGF

-717 VMKTDDGTKPYFP
+717 VMKTDDGSKPYFP

-752 LTRHPTQRDM
+752 LTVHPTQKDM

-772 SAGMPISEYKGYYM
+772 SAGMPMSEYKGYYI
-786 SQDMGHQQYSDE
+786 SEHLGHQEYSDE
-798 VVVLPGSRNGARQ
+798 TVVVPGSRNGARQ
-811 TDYFRIDVKAIDI
+811 TDYFRVDVKAIDI

-834 TIINLTDHKNMFY
+834 TIINLTDHKNMFF
-847 TFYDTSKNP
+847 TFYDTRKNP

-864 FPFLP
+864 FPYLP

>member
-1 MAWILLRNYRRKILK
+1 MKIW
-16 KRVTLFAPLS
+16 TSLFA
-26 VTIANRETYLLF
+26 
-38 LHMRRESLLK
+38 
-48 KYIGILVL
+48 
-56 WVAMAAMAQES
+56 
-67 VPDSLAPAG
+67 SLAASLAFAQGTAAVAPSASDGVAADSAKVQG

-107 TVGTPFSIV
+107 TVGTPFSVI
-116 LPEDTLWNVC
+116 LPEDTLWNIC
-126 VTNSDTSGAEK
+126 VTNSDTAGAEK
-137 EKCYELIYT
+137 EKCYELKYV
-146 GTERSFSQAL
+146 GAEGVFSQTL
-156 GEAFVNDS
+156 GEAFAEDAVDSIAPDGRSRMTSAKDAALDSLPSVENDAS
-164 AAPSSADALPRPD
+164 KQRPD
-177 SLAAE
+177 SG
-182 VAQNDSASKESSPDS
+182 
-197 TKPAQEDVNVDD
+197 DVNVDE
-209 LLAGGDNAKVTE
+209 LLAGGDNSKVTE

-234 RKPGESVV
+234 RSPGESVV

-317 VQFYKS
+317 VKFYKS

-340 GRAGGQDTVD
+340 GRAGGQDTVN

-390 LDLMNALDIIELD
+390 LDLCRAIGILDLD
-403 LDYEFTDVQ
+403 LDYEFTDLQ
-412 GTFMYNFT
+412 GTFVYNFT
-420 DDTRMKL
+420 DDTRMKF

-440 LYMDWGNVAIPLGIY
+440 LYMDWGNVAVPINFY

-464 NATLAFSEFYQTM
+464 NATLAYSEFYQTM
-477 KIGDLMSIEMFL
+477 KIGDLMSIEMYL
-489 YTFAGKQ
+489 YSFAGKQ
-496 WVNYRGVSNHTF
+496 WVNYRGIDNHTITF
-508 TVGYELEFDH
+508 GYELEYYY
-518 ERYQEQMSTI
+518 ERYQEKLSTMTI
-528 SVADVQ
+528 ADIQ
-534 EPFHHVGYLQDA
+534 KPYHHVGYLQDA
-546 WKFAPDYLLQYGLR
+546 WKLTPDLLLQYGLR

-575 ASLTINIDDDKTVEL
+575 TSLTINLDRTKTLEL
-590 YGGYYLQYLNSIVY
+590 YGGYYLQYLNSIIY

-620 TKGKHIEP
+620 TKGKHIKP
-628 ASSWLFA
+628 ASSWLA
-635 AEYSQRGIMDDYDAT
+635 AIEYTQREIFDDYDAT

-656 TQSNLN
+656 TQNNLN
-662 TFVSV
+662 TFVTQM
-667 LDSNDETTSD
+667 DSTDEEESD
-677 DFVLADGF
+677 EFVIADYF
-685 GTAEGYSFG
+685 GTAEAYSFG
-694 YELSLRKDKGWWFG
+694 YELSLRKDKGWLFG

-717 VMKTDDGTKPYFP
+717 VMRSNDGTKAYFP

-737 LKMDLGIN
+737 VKMDLGIN
-745 WRGPEDA
+745 WKGDEDA
-752 LTRHPTQRDM
+752 LWKHKVKGR
-762 YVRSSVIMKY
+762 YFRSSVMLKY
-772 SAGMPISEYKGYYM
+772 SAGMPISEYKGYYY
-786 SQDMGHQQYSDE
+786 GEELGNQQYDDDI
-798 VVVLPGSRNGARQ
+798 VVLPGSRNAGRQ
-811 TDYFRIDVKAIDI
+811 TDYFRVDVKLIDI
-824 GRENKWNFSW
+824 GREDKWNFSW
-834 TIINLTDHKNMFY
+834 TIINLTDHENMFY

-856 PEKTEITQ
+856 PEKTSITQ

>member
-1 MAWILLRNYRRKILK
+1 MLN
-16 KRVTLFAPLS
+16 
-26 VTIANRETYLLF
+26 
-38 LHMRRESLLK
+38 
-48 KYIGILVL
+48 KYFGILVL
-56 WVAMAAMAQES
+56 WVAIAAMSQETVS
-67 VPDSLAPAG
+67 DSLAPKG
-76 IVFNGVVQDS
+76 IVFNGIVQDS

-107 TVGTPFSIV
+107 TVGTPFSVV
-116 LPEDTLWNVC
+116 LPEDTLWNIC

-137 EKCYELIYT
+137 EKCYELVYS
-146 GTERSFSQAL
+146 GKERSFSQAL

-164 AAPSSADALPRPD
+164 SNNLGSGIQKSEPRHCEEQGDETVPNGCNDGSVDSSVQ
-177 SLAAE
+177 
-182 VAQNDSASKESSPDS
+182 VAKNDSAKDI
-197 TKPAQEDVNVDD
+197 NVDD
-209 LLAGGDNAKVTE
+209 LLASGGDNNKVTE
-221 LKKVVVQLRRRPK
+221 LKKVVVQLRKRPK

-250 PSLAEA
+250 PGLAEA
-256 DVIKSIQALPGVVA
+256 DVIKSVQALPGVVA

-340 GRAGGQDTVD
+340 GRAGGRDTVE

-366 LHTEGH
+366 VHTEGH
-372 QGPARWVV
+372 KGPARWVL

-390 LDLMNALDIIELD
+390 LDLMNALDIIDLN
-403 LDYEFTDVQ
+403 LDYEFTDLQ

-420 DDTRMKL
+420 DDTRLKF

-440 LYMDWGNVAIPLGIY
+440 LYMDWGNNAIPINIT
-455 HRFNGDWDY
+455 HRINGDWEY
-464 NATLAFSEFYQTM
+464 NATLAFSEFFQTM
-477 KIGDLMSIEMFL
+477 SISDLMSIEMYL

-496 WVNYRGVSNHTF
+496 WLNYRGISNHTF
-508 TVGYELEFDH
+508 TFGYELEYDY

-528 SVADVQ
+528 TVADVQ
-534 EPFHHVGYLQDA
+534 KPFHHVGYVQDA

-575 ASLTINIDDDKTVEL
+575 ASLTINMDDNQTVEL

-620 TKGKHIEP
+620 TKGRHIKP

-635 AEYSQRGIMDDYDAT
+635 AEYSHRDLFEGYDAT

-662 TFVSV
+662 TFQAV
-667 LDSNDETTSD
+667 LDSNEETAAD
-677 DFVLADGF
+677 DFVIADGF

-708 GINWSQSIS
+708 GVNWSQSIS
-717 VMKTDDGTKPYFP
+717 VMKTNDGTKPYFP
-730 SWHQPYA
+730 SLHQPYA
-737 LKMDLGIN
+737 LKMDLGLN
-745 WRGPEDA
+745 WRGPDDA
-752 LTRHPTQRDM
+752 LSRHPTQKDM
-762 YVRSSVIMKY
+762 YMRSSVILKY
-772 SAGMPISEYKGYYM
+772 SAGMPISEYKGYYL
-786 SQDMGHQQYSDE
+786 SEELGGQRYSDE
-798 VVVLPGSRNGARQ
+798 VVVLPGSRNADRQ
-811 TDYFRIDVKAIDI
+811 TDYFRVDVKAIDV
-824 GRENKWNFSW
+824 GREGKWSFSW
-834 TIINLTDHKNMFY
+834 TIINLTDHEIMFY
-847 TFYDTSKNP
+847 SFYDTRKNP

-869 IMLSYEYYF
+869 IMINYEYYF

>member
-1 MAWILLRNYRRKILK
+1 
-16 KRVTLFAPLS
+16 
-26 VTIANRETYLLF
+26 
-38 LHMRRESLLK
+38 MRFLLK
-48 KYIGILVL
+48 VYLFIALIAALA
-56 WVAMAAMAQES
+56 VASFAQETA
-67 VPDSLAPAG
+67 PDSLALDTLAPKG
-76 IVFNGVVQDS
+76 ILFNGVVLDS
-86 SFAAGEKLN
+86 SFAADEKLN

-107 TVGTPFSIV
+107 TVGTPFSVV
-116 LPEDTLWNVC
+116 LPEDTLWNIC
-126 VTNSDTSGAEK
+126 VTNSDTAGAEK
-137 EKCYELIYT
+137 EKCYELKYI
-146 GTERSFSQAL
+146 GAERQFSQAL
-156 GEAFVNDS
+156 GEAFVDDASMDSVAPAGLQNDGS
-164 AAPSSADALPRPD
+164 NAVSH
-177 SLAAE
+177 
-182 VAQNDSASKESSPDS
+182 DSASVIAQDGHPGAQRRDPEQSASDSSDS
-197 TKPAQEDVNVDD
+197 TKEDVNVEA
-209 LLAGGDNAKVTE
+209 LLAAGDNSRVTE

-250 PSLAEA
+250 PGLAEA

-366 LHTEGH
+366 VHTEGH
-372 QGPARWVV
+372 QGPVRWIF
-380 AGRTTYIGYM
+380 AGRTTYIGYVLDFCNYIGL
-390 LDLMNALDIIELD
+390 LDLS
-403 LDYEFTDVQ
+403 LDYEFTDLQ
-412 GTFMYNFT
+412 GTMMYDFSK
-420 DDTRMKL
+420 DTRFKF
-427 SFYVGKDRLSFDP
+427 SYYIGKDRLSFDP
-440 LYMDWGNVAIPLGIY
+440 LYMDWGNIAIPLGIY

-477 KIGDLMSIEMFL
+477 KIGELMSIEMYL

-496 WVNYRGVSNHTF
+496 WLNYRGIPNHTL
-508 TVGYELEFDH
+508 TLGYELEYDY
-518 ERYQEQMSTI
+518 ERYQEAMASI
-528 SVADVQ
+528 SIADIQ
-534 EPFHHVGYLQDA
+534 KPFHHVAYVQDA
-546 WKFAPDYLLQYGLR
+546 WKLAPDYLLQYGLR

-575 ASLTINIDDDKTVEL
+575 ASLTVNLDDSKTLEF

-620 TKGKHIEP
+620 TKGTHIDP

-635 AEYSQRGIMDDYDAT
+635 AEYGQRGILDDYDAT

-656 TQSNLN
+656 TQNNLN
-662 TFVSV
+662 TFVMQ
-667 LDSNDETTSD
+667 LDSNEETTSS
-677 DFVLADGF
+677 DFVMADHF
-685 GTAEGYSFG
+685 GTADGYSLG

-717 VMKTDDGTKPYFP
+717 VMRTNDGTKPYYP

-737 LKMDLGIN
+737 LKMDMGIN
-745 WRGPEDA
+745 WSGGEDA
-752 LTRHPTQRDM
+752 LRKHKKKGR
-762 YVRSSVIMKY
+762 YFRSSVIMKY

-786 SQDMGHQQYSDE
+786 SQELGHQQYSDE
-798 VVVLPGSRNGARQ
+798 VVVLPGSRNAGRQ
-811 TDYFRIDVKAIDI
+811 SDYFRIDVKAIDV
-824 GRENKWNFSW
+824 GREDSWNFSW

-869 IMLSYEYYF
+869 IMLSFEMYF

>member
-1 MAWILLRNYRRKILK
+1 MKFQICIIVLLAAI
-16 KRVTLFAPLS
+16 
-26 VTIANRETYLLF
+26 
-38 LHMRRESLLK
+38 
-48 KYIGILVL
+48 
-56 WVAMAAMAQES
+56 AAMAQETAS
-67 VPDSLAPAG
+67 VSLALDTLAPKG
-76 IVFNGVVQDS
+76 IVFNGVVLDS
-86 SFAAGEKLN
+86 SFAADEKLN

-107 TVGTPFSIV
+107 TVGTPFSVV

-126 VTNSDTSGAEK
+126 VTNSDTAGAEK
-137 EKCYELIYT
+137 EKCYELKYI
-146 GTERSFSQAL
+146 GAERQFSQAL
-156 GEAFVNDS
+156 GEAFVDDASMDSVAPAGLQNDGS
-164 AAPSSADALPRPD
+164 NAVSH
-177 SLAAE
+177 
-182 VAQNDSASKESSPDS
+182 DSASVIAQDGHPGAQRRDPEQSASDSSDC
-197 TKPAQEDVNVDD
+197 TKEDVNVAA
-209 LLAGGDNAKVTE
+209 LLAEGDNSRVTE

-250 PSLAEA
+250 PGLAEA

-366 LHTEGH
+366 VHTEGH
-372 QGPARWVV
+372 QGPVRWIF
-380 AGRTTYIGYM
+380 AGRTTYIGYVLDFCNYIGL
-390 LDLMNALDIIELD
+390 LDLS
-403 LDYEFTDVQ
+403 LDYEFTDLQ
-412 GTFMYNFT
+412 GTMMYDFSK
-420 DDTRMKL
+420 DTRFKF
-427 SFYVGKDRLSFDP
+427 SYYIGKDRLSFDP
-440 LYMDWGNVAIPLGIY
+440 LNMDWGNIAIPFGIY

-477 KIGDLMSIEMFL
+477 KIGELMSIEMYL

-496 WVNYRGVSNHTF
+496 WLNYRGIRNHMLTL
-508 TVGYELEFDH
+508 GYELEYDY
-518 ERYQEQMSTI
+518 ERYQEAMASI
-528 SVADVQ
+528 SIADIQ
-534 EPFHHVGYLQDA
+534 KPFHHVAYVQDA
-546 WKFAPDYLLQYGLR
+546 WKLAPDYLLQYGLR

-575 ASLTINIDDDKTVEL
+575 ASLTVNLDDSKTLEF

-620 TKGKHIEP
+620 TKGTHIDP
-628 ASSWLFA
+628 VSSWLFA
-635 AEYSQRGIMDDYDAT
+635 AEYSQRGILDDYDAT

-656 TQSNLN
+656 TQNNLN
-662 TFVSV
+662 TFVMQ
-667 LDSNDETTSD
+667 LDSNEETTSS
-677 DFVLADGF
+677 DFVMADHF
-685 GTAEGYSFG
+685 GTADGYSLG

-717 VMKTDDGTKPYFP
+717 VMRTNDGTKPYYP

-737 LKMDLGIN
+737 LKMDMGIN
-745 WRGPEDA
+745 WSGGEDA
-752 LTRHPTQRDM
+752 LRKHKKKGR
-762 YVRSSVIMKY
+762 YFRSSVIMKY

-786 SQDMGHQQYSDE
+786 SQELGHQQYSDE
-798 VVVLPGSRNGARQ
+798 VVVLPGSRNAGRQ
-811 TDYFRIDVKAIDI
+811 SDYFRIDVKAIDV
-824 GRENKWNFSW
+824 GREDSWNFSW
-834 TIINLTDHKNMFY
+834 TIINLTNHENMFY

-869 IMLSYEYYF
+869 IMLSFEMYF

>member
-1 MAWILLRNYRRKILK
+1 MKRYIEIFALLL
-16 KRVTLFAPLS
+16 AMLS
-26 VTIANRETYLLF
+26 V
-38 LHMRRESLLK
+38 
-48 KYIGILVL
+48 
-56 WVAMAAMAQES
+56 AAVAQEP
-67 VPDSLAPAG
+67 VPDSLAPQG
-76 IVFNGVVQDS
+76 ITFNGIVQDS
-86 SFAAGEKLN
+86 SFAPGEKLN

-107 TVGTPFSIV
+107 TVGTPFSVV
-116 LPEDTLWNVC
+116 LPEDTLWNIC
-126 VTNSDTSGAEK
+126 VTNSDTAGAEK
-137 EKCYELIYT
+137 EKCYELKYV
-146 GTERSFSQAL
+146 GAERSFSQAL
-156 GEAFVNDS
+156 GEAFAEPDSIVEGEGLPLAAAVDS
-164 AAPSSADALPRPD
+164 ASATPSSGTVAPQRPD
-177 SLAAE
+177 SLAKDTL
-182 VAQNDSASKESSPDS
+182 AQDSANK
-197 TKPAQEDVNVDD
+197 DVNVDA

-340 GRAGGQDTVD
+340 GRAGGQDSVD

-390 LDLMNALDIIELD
+390 LDLMNALDVIDLA

-427 SFYVGKDRLSFDP
+427 NFYVGKDRLSFDP
-440 LYMDWGNVAIPLGIY
+440 LYMDWGNVAIPLGFY

-477 KIGDLMSIEMFL
+477 KVSDLMSIEMYL

-496 WVNYRGVSNHTF
+496 WVNYRGIPNHTL
-508 TVGYELEFDH
+508 TAGYELEYDY
-518 ERYQEQMSTI
+518 ERYGEQMSTLSI
-528 SVADVQ
+528 ADIQ
-534 EPFHHVGYLQDA
+534 KPFHHVGYLQDA

-575 ASLTINIDDDKTVEL
+575 ASLSVNIDDDKTVEF

-620 TKGKHIEP
+620 TKGKHVKP

-635 AEYSQRGIMDDYDAT
+635 AEYSQRGILEDYDAT

-662 TFVSV
+662 TFVAV
-667 LDSNDETTSD
+667 LDSNEETASD
-677 DFVLADGF
+677 DFVVADGF

-717 VMKTDDGTKPYFP
+717 VMKTDDGSKPYFP

-752 LTRHPTQRDM
+752 LTVHPTQKDM

-772 SAGMPISEYKGYYM
+772 SAGMPMSEYKGYYI
-786 SQDMGHQQYSDE
+786 SEHLGHQEYSDE
-798 VVVLPGSRNGARQ
+798 TVVVPGSRNGARQ
-811 TDYFRIDVKAIDI
+811 TDYFRVDVKAIDI
-824 GRENKWNFSW
+824 GREGKWNFSW
-834 TIINLTDHKNMFY
+834 TIINLTDHKNMFF
-847 TFYDTSKNP
+847 TFYDTRKNP

-864 FPFLP
+864 FPYLP

>member
-1 MAWILLRNYRRKILK
+1 LKRYIAIFVLLLAI
-16 KRVTLFAPLS
+16 LS
-26 VTIANRETYLLF
+26 V
-38 LHMRRESLLK
+38 
-48 KYIGILVL
+48 
-56 WVAMAAMAQES
+56 AAVAQEP
-67 VPDSLAPAG
+67 VPDSLAPQG
-76 IVFNGVVQDS
+76 ITFNGIVQDS

-126 VTNSDTSGAEK
+126 VTNSDTAGAEK
-137 EKCYELIYT
+137 EKCYELKYI
-146 GTERSFSQAL
+146 GAERSFSQSL
-156 GEAFVNDS
+156 GEAFVQDERRETKDERDS
-164 AAPSSADALPRPD
+164 TEEGESLPLAAAADTASTTPSSVVDTPQRPD
-177 SLAAE
+177 TLA
-182 VAQNDSASKESSPDS
+182 QDSAS
-197 TKPAQEDVNVDD
+197 QDVDVDA

-372 QGPARWVV
+372 QGPARWVL

-390 LDLMNALDIIELD
+390 LDLMNALDIIDLA
-403 LDYEFTDVQ
+403 LDYEFTDLQ
-412 GTFMYNFT
+412 GTFMYNFS

-440 LYMDWGNVAIPLGIY
+440 LYMDWGNIAIPLGIY
-455 HRFNGDWDY
+455 HRINGDWDY

-477 KIGDLMSIEMFL
+477 SISDLMSIEMFL

-496 WVNYRGVSNHTF
+496 WVNYRGVPNHTF
-508 TVGYELEFDH
+508 TLGYELEYDY
-518 ERYQEQMSTI
+518 ERYREQMSTI
-528 SVADVQ
+528 SVVDIQ
-534 EPFHHVGYLQDA
+534 KPFHHVAYLQDA

-575 ASLTINIDDDKTVEL
+575 ASLTVNIDDDKTVEF

-620 TKGKHIEP
+620 TKGKHIKP

-635 AEYSQRGIMDDYDAT
+635 AEYSQRGIFDDYDAT

-662 TFVSV
+662 TFVAV

-677 DFVLADGF
+677 DFVVADGF

-745 WRGPEDA
+745 WRGKEDA
-752 LTRHPTQRDM
+752 LSVHPTQKDM

-772 SAGMPISEYKGYYM
+772 SAGMPISEYKGYYV
-786 SQDMGHQQYSDE
+786 SQDLGHQQYTDE
-798 VVVLPGSRNGARQ
+798 TIVLPGSRNAARQ
-811 TDYFRIDVKAIDI
+811 SDYFRVDVKAIDI
-824 GRENKWNFSW
+824 GRENKWSFSW

-869 IMLSYEYYF
+869 IMLNYEYYF